1 MDKLEQHAQRMMA
14 MMAKEK
20 IIIMNGPSFT
30 LNKNFIEILNSQFKM
45 HAPAMALTL
54 AVRSYCPEASWN
66 EIAVLAGGILRVL
79 EMTPAESK
87 VTDAIKDNLQ
97 KTVPAVKEPTVADL
111 DKIMKKI
118 DMEESMK

>member
-1 MDKLEQHAQRMMA
+1 MDKLEQHAHKMME

-20 IIIMNGPSFT
+20 IIIMNGPSFN
-30 LNKNFIEILNSQFKM
+30 LNPNFIEILNSQFKM

-87 VTDAIKDNLQ
+87 VTAAIKDNLE
-97 KTVPAVKEPTVADL
+97 KTVPAVKEPTLQDL
-111 DKIMKKI
+111 NKIMARI
-118 DMEESMK
+118 DQEESMK